1 MGTGQRRSALT
12 YIPGYKNNAV
22 LQLIIFSATAYITL
36 AIAWSIIM
44 IVFSGS
50 DAVFHDYFVPNIAL
64 GHLTGFKDHFWTI
77 LTYGW
82 FQEPNSFFEL
92 LSSMLWLYCF
102 GSVVQM
108 LVGHKQVIPLF
119 VYSLLIGGLVYMLAQ
134 LLPGS
139 AGLVG
144 RPFMG
149 SRAGLMGMAAAAV
162 TLTPQYRLYLTPTF
176 SVPLVLVAGIF
187 GVLMLLSSGLNI
199 PVLLLLISG
208 GLTGYG
214 YIMLLRKGYRP
225 GEWIYNLAGKIE
237 STVTPS
243 EKVEWTRSRNTR
255 TGNAYEPKHG
265 ISQSRIDEI
274 LDKINQK
281 GYNSLSKEE
290 KEALLRAGK
299 D

>member
-1 MGTGQRRSALT
+1 
-12 YIPGYKNNAV
+12 
-22 LQLIIFSATAYITL
+22 
-36 AIAWSIIM
+36 
-44 IVFSGS
+44 
-50 DAVFHDYFVPNIAL
+50 
-64 GHLTGFKDHFWTI
+64 
-77 LTYGW
+77 
-82 FQEPNSFFEL
+82 
-92 LSSMLWLYCF
+92 
-102 GSVVQM
+102 
-108 LVGHKQVIPLF
+108 
-119 VYSLLIGGLVYMLAQ
+119 
-134 LLPGS
+134 
-139 AGLVG
+139 
-144 RPFMG
+144 
-149 SRAGLMGMAAAAV
+149 
-162 TLTPQYRLYLTPTF
+162 
-176 SVPLVLVAGIF
+176 
-187 GVLMLLSSGLNI
+187 MLLSSGLNI